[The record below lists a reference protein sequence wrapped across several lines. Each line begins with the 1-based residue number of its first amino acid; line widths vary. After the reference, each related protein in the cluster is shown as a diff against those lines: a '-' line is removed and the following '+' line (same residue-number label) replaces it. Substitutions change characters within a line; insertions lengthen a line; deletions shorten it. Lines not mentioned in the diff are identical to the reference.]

1 MQNYIMAL
9 DQGTT
14 SSRCILFDRQGNIC
28 SMAQMEFK
36 QIFPKPG
43 WVEHDPMEIWSSQIA
58 VAAKAMGKIGVTEK
72 NIAAIGITNQRE
84 TTIVWEKATGKPVY
98 NAIVWQC
105 RRTAEKVEEL
115 VKDGFGEKIHK
126 KTGLIPDAY
135 FSATKLAWILDHIEQ
150 GRERAKNGELLFGT
164 VDTWLI
170 WKLTGGQAHVTDYTN
185 ASRTMLFDIHKRKW
199 DEEILQKLDIPCEML
214 PEVKPSSGVYGYTKD
229 CLIGD
234 GIAIAGAAGDQ
245 QAALFCFRSGDV
257 KNTYGTG
264 CFLLMNTGDWPVI
277 SKNGLLTTIAA
288 GVDDQIQYALE
299 GSVFVAGA
307 AIQWLRDDLRMID
320 HAAESEEYCKKV
332 KDSNGIY
339 VVPAFTGLAAPYWDP
354 YARGTIVGITRGTKK
369 EHLIR
374 ATVESLAYQVTDV
387 IEAMEKEA
395 GLSLASLK
403 VDGGACANDF
413 LMQFQADLLNAKVER
428 PKCIETTALGA
439 AYLAGIGVGYW
450 KNSEEIRKNWA
461 LEHTFLPKQEE
472 NWRKEV
478 RKGWKKAVSCAGGW
492 ARDQHPS
499 KDL

>member
-1 MQNYIMAL
+1 MAL

-84 TTIVWEKATGKPVY
+84 TT
-98 NAIVWQC
+98 IVWQC

-245 QAALFCFRSGDV
+245 QAALFGQCCFRSGDV

>member
-1 MQNYIMAL
+1 M
-9 DQGTT
+9 
-14 SSRCILFDRQGNIC
+14 
-28 SMAQMEFK
+28 
-36 QIFPKPG
+36 
-43 WVEHDPMEIWSSQIA
+43 
-58 VAAKAMGKIGVTEK
+58 
-72 NIAAIGITNQRE
+72 
-84 TTIVWEKATGKPVY
+84 
-98 NAIVWQC
+98 
-105 RRTAEKVEEL
+105 
-115 VKDGFGEKIHK
+115 
-126 KTGLIPDAY
+126 
-135 FSATKLAWILDHIEQ
+135 
-150 GRERAKNGELLFGT
+150 LFGT

-245 QAALFCFRSGDV
+245 QAALFGQCCFRSGDV

>member
-1 MQNYIMAL
+1 MAL

-28 SMAQMEFK
+28 SMAQMEFT

-245 QAALFCFRSGDV
+245 QAALFGQCCFRSGDV

-288 GVDDQIQYALE
+288 G
-299 GSVFVAGA
+299 
-307 AIQWLRDDLRMID
+307 IQWLRDDLRMID

-492 ARDQHPS
+492 ARD
-499 KDL
+499 

>member
-28 SMAQMEFK
+28 SMAQMEFT

-84 TTIVWEKATGKPVY
+84 TT
-98 NAIVWQC
+98 IVWQC

-245 QAALFCFRSGDV
+245 QAALFGQCCFRSGDV

-499 KDL
+499 NDL

>member
-28 SMAQMEFK
+28 SMAQMEFT

-84 TTIVWEKATGKPVY
+84 TTIVW
-98 NAIVWQC
+98 QC

-150 GRERAKNGELLFGT
+150 CRERAKNGELLFGT

-245 QAALFCFRSGDV
+245 QAALFGQCCFRSGDV

-499 KDL
+499 NDL

>member
-1 MQNYIMAL
+1 MGKYIMAL

-14 SSRCILFDRQGNIC
+14 SSRCILFDKGGNIC
-28 SMAQMEFK
+28 SMAQKEFT
-36 QIFPKPG
+36 QIYPKPG
-43 WVEHDPMEIWSSQIA
+43 WVEHNPVEIWSSQLA
-58 VAAKAMGKIGVTEK
+58 VLTEAMAMAGADGEDICG
-72 NIAAIGITNQRE
+72 IGITNQRE

-105 RRTAEKVEEL
+105 RRTAEKAEEL
-115 VKDGFGEKIHK
+115 EKDGFGDEIHK

-135 FSATKLAWILDHIEQ
+135 FSATKLAWILDHVER
-150 GRERAKNGELLFGT
+150 GRERARNGELLFGT

-170 WKLTGGQAHVTDYTN
+170 WKLTGGQVHVTDYTN

-199 DEEILQKLDIPCEML
+199 DTKILQKLDIPREML
-214 PEVKPSSGVYGYTKD
+214 PEVKPSSAVYGYTKD

-245 QAALFCFRSGDV
+245 QAALFGQCCFHSGEV

-277 SKNGLLTTIAA
+277 SRNGLLTTIAA
-288 GVDDQIQYALE
+288 GVGDQVPYALE

-320 HAAESEEYCKKV
+320 SAAESESYCRKV
-332 KDSNGIY
+332 EDANGIY
-339 VVPAFTGLAAPYWDP
+339 VVPAFTGLGAPYWDP

-369 EHLIR
+369 EHMIR

-387 IEAMEKEA
+387 IEAMEKES
-395 GLSLASLK
+395 GLTLASLK

-413 LMQFQADLLNAKVER
+413 LMQFQADLLGAKVER
-428 PKCIETTALGA
+428 PNCIETTALGA
-439 AYLAGIGVGYW
+439 AYLAGIGVGYFE
-450 KNSEEIRKNWA
+450 SLEEIQKNWA
-461 LEHTFLPKQEE
+461 LEHTFLPQKEASWREE
-472 NWRKEV
+472 AK
-478 RKGWKKAVSCAGGW
+478 KGWKRAVSCAGGW
-492 ARDQHPS
+492 A
-499 KDL
+499 KK

>member
-1 MQNYIMAL
+1 MAL

-28 SMAQMEFK
+28 SMAQMEFT

-84 TTIVWEKATGKPVY
+84 TT
-98 NAIVWQC
+98 IVWQC

-245 QAALFCFRSGDV
+245 QAALFGQCCFRSGDV

-428 PKCIETTALGA
+428 PKCVETTALGA

-499 KDL
+499 NDL